1 MTLLTQGETRLWTE
15 PGGLRVTSVQQSG
28 TVNIDP
34 ATHQATSGVF
44 RLTGYLDDQNMKEYV
59 GKPDGGRTGDAGSGM
74 DVRNRNAA
82 QTGPLYIE
90 KNPTDYIDAMVLTK
104 AEIDAGETAYADS
117 ISASDLAAYWGKYQ
131 ALGAVYRR

>member
-1 MTLLTQGETRLWTE
+1 
-15 PGGLRVTSVQQSG
+15 
-28 TVNIDP
+28 
-34 ATHQATSGVF
+34 
-44 RLTGYLDDQNMKEYV
+44 
-59 GKPDGGRTGDAGSGM
+59 M

-117 ISASDLAAYWGKYQ
+117 IGASDLAAYWGKYQ
-131 ALGAVYRR
+131 ALGAVVPERYVRPPTGSRGDIQAAGFWGNGICPRVNALSAQHTIVQLT